1 MDKGLIFENLLHVA
15 QKEEA
20 VIRLGELQ
28 GHYGLL
34 KGKRIALNI
43 GMGIDKMNYTL
54 AHELA
59 HLFLHADQ
67 GDTINSDRHEEYEEQ
82 ADYAAKFLLH
92 CMECILNEGG
102 AMA

>member
-1 MDKGLIFENLLHVA
+1 MDKGIIFENLLRIV
-15 QKEEA
+15 QKEDA
-20 VIRLGELQ
+20 KVLFCD
-28 GHYGLL
+28 L
-34 KGKRIALNI
+34 KGFYGRLSGERIALNI

-67 GDTINSDRHEEYEEQ
+67 GDTINSEKHEEYEEQ

-92 CMECILNEGG
+92 CMECILTERG
-102 AMA
+102 AVA

>member
-15 QKEEA
+15 KKQDVNINICGLKA
-20 VIRLGELQ
+20 N
-28 GHYGLL
+28 YGLL

-43 GMGIDKMNYTL
+43 GMGMDKMNYTL

-67 GDTINSDRHEEYEEQ
+67 GDTIHSDKHEE
-82 ADYAAKFLLH
+82 
-92 CMECILNEGG
+92 
-102 AMA
+102 